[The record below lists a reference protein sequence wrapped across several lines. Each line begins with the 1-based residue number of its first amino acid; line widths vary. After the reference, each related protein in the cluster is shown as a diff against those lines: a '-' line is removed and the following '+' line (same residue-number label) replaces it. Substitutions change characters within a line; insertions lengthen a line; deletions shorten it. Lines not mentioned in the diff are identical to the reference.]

1 MKRCH
6 FASLAVAVAL
16 LLAMLQGSWGEAHAA
31 SPKKPVS
38 NKTHERI
45 GNIVSVDSSHILI
58 RTKKGEESKYF
69 VTPAT
74 VFGEKNS
81 GKMATDFKPG
91 NLVRI
96 IYGQGE
102 GNQITARQVLLVAHP
117 SDPKRK

>member
-6 FASLAVAVAL
+6 FATLAVAAAL

-31 SPKKPVS
+31 SHRKPVS

-45 GNIVSVDSSHILI
+45 GNVVSVDSSHILI
-58 RTKKGEESKYF
+58 RTKKGEEFKYF

-74 VFGEKNS
+74 IFGEKNS

-102 GNQITARQVLLVAHP
+102 GNQITARQVLLVIHP